1 MTIDFPCSV
10 HKDTYENSLIAVD
23 NEHLKELSKDG
34 WLISSEFL
42 NLSSDDV
49 AVELAQKKRG
59 PKPKTDDTTV

>member
-1 MTIDFPCSV
+1 MAIDFPCSV

-23 NEHLKELSKDG
+23 AEHLKELSKAG

-49 AVELAQKKRG
+49 AVELAPKKRG